1 MPREPHPNSKE
12 SKTHAHTFS
21 RYAELSLDDSVAFLG
36 AKLLDDPHR
45 LGSTYLWRQGDK
57 DRAKRWRK
65 RSNRWANSNG
75 GAKKDSTKTHRA
87 LVLSTI
93 MSSISVKSQFTLTST
108 THPPPKKRRWENRND
123 MYTTTGTY
131 NSSGNRSK
139 AYFKSPIFLFIYL
152 LNREEGWLA
161 KQLLHIATSPPFYVF
176 HTHTKKREKN
186 DCKRRCYKRN
196 KLTERR
202 RTTGPSF
209 FLVHRVC
216 ISSRRQS
223 E

>member
-75 GAKKDSTKTHRA
+75 GAKKDSTRHTESWYSA
-87 LVLSTI
+87 PSCLVYRL
-93 MSSISVKSQFTLTST
+93 
-108 THPPPKKRRWENRND
+108 
-123 MYTTTGTY
+123 
-131 NSSGNRSK
+131 K
-139 AYFKSPIFLFIYL
+139 ASL
-152 LNREEGWLA
+152 L
-161 KQLLHIATSPPFYVF
+161 
-176 HTHTKKREKN
+176 
-186 DCKRRCYKRN
+186 
-196 KLTERR
+196 
-202 RTTGPSF
+202 
-209 FLVHRVC
+209 
-216 ISSRRQS
+216 
-223 E
+223 